1 MTSADPGLQRQ
12 RVGTFNARSLS
23 AFLLWLCLCITGCST
38 LPPNGP
44 RRASTA
50 LPDASGTA
58 LGRLVANSVPGSAS
72 AASTANARTQSAT
85 SSASPS
91 PSPSPSQLQA
101 LQRRADSGFRL
112 LIRSDDAFGSRMA
125 LIDAAQKTL
134 DLQYYAIHYDGSTEV
149 LLERLR
155 DAARRG
161 VRVRILIDD
170 FNAVGRNIE
179 VLRLDLEPGIEI
191 RMFNP
196 VAGSRGGHGRI
207 LGSLFD
213 FQRIQQRMHNKVF
226 IADNALAVT
235 GGRNLGDEYFGQ
247 GQNSNFLDLDVLAA
261 GRIVRE
267 LSQSFDRYWNHELAY
282 PVQSLLTP
290 DELVRLRTP
299 FTQAPVTT
307 TANAAAAQPVAAP
320 TSTPLPATGQAS
332 AKSSVPAAPQVVP
345 GAVDVAA
352 DIAAGKLQLVWAP
365 SALLVDQPSKI
376 ASEDPADTEETVIDG
391 LLDLI
396 AKAREDLLIVS
407 PYFVPGERMMQ
418 TFTALRQRGVRI
430 RVLTNSLASNDAP
443 LAHVGYARYRVALLK
458 AGVELFEM
466 RSQGETRRRLF
477 GSAPSSRASL
487 HSKTFVMDGRL
498 LAVGSMNLDLRSE
511 LQNTEIGLLIRSAT
525 LSASMRDS
533 IEQTLRD
540 SYRVEWS
547 EGKLQWYPPA
557 DSRTQQP
564 ATALQGEPD
573 AGFGLQF
580 MLKLIGPFAPSEML

>member
-1 MTSADPGLQRQ
+1 MTSADTGLQRQ
-12 RVGTFNARSLS
+12 RVGALSSARSAA
-23 AFLLWLCLCITGCST
+23 AFLLWICLCLAGCSS
-38 LPPNGP
+38 LPTNVP
-44 RRASTA
+44 RRASSA
-50 LPDASGTA
+50 LPDAAGTS
-58 LGRLVANSVPGSAS
+58 LGRLVANSAP
-72 AASTANARTQSAT
+72 ANASPQATQR
-85 SSASPS
+85 
-91 PSPSPSQLQA
+91 Q
-101 LQRRADSGFRL
+101 ADSGFRL
-112 LIRSDDAFGSRMA
+112 LMRSDDAFGSRMA
-125 LIDAAQKTL
+125 MIDAAQKTL

-149 LLERLR
+149 LMQRLR

-161 VRVRILIDD
+161 VRIRILIDD

-179 VLRLDLEPGIEI
+179 VLRLDLEPGIEV

-196 VAGSRGGHGRI
+196 VAGARGGHGRI

-213 FQRIQQRMHNKVF
+213 LQRIQQRMHNKVF

-267 LSQSFDRYWNHELAY
+267 LSSSFDRYWNHELAY

-290 DELVRLRTP
+290 DEKERLRTP
-299 FTQAPVTT
+299 FEPPPADAPKAAVTQPASVPTPPAVTPEE
-307 TANAAAAQPVAAP
+307 QKAAP
-320 TSTPLPATGQAS
+320 P
-332 AKSSVPAAPQVVP
+332 SVAAAPQVVP
-345 GAVDVAA
+345 GAQSVAE

-365 SALLVDQPSKI
+365 SALLVDKPSKI
-376 ASEDPADTEETVIDG
+376 GSDDPEDAQETVVDG
-391 LLDLI
+391 LVDLI
-396 AKAREDLLIVS
+396 GQARKDLLIVS

-418 TFTALRQRGVRI
+418 TFMALRQRGVRI

-511 LQNTEIGLLIRSAT
+511 LQNTELGLLIRSAT
-525 LSASMRDS
+525 LSASMTTS

-540 SYRVEWS
+540 SYRVEWAD
-547 EGKLQWYPPA
+547 GKLLWHPPA
-557 DSRTQQP
+557 EAQGLP
-564 ATALQGEPD
+564 PKTALQGEPD
-573 AGFGLQF
+573 AGLGLQL

>member
-12 RVGTFNARSLS
+12 RVGMASTSKRGISL
-23 AFLLWLCLCITGCST
+23 FFLWLCLCITGCSS
-38 LPPNGP
+38 LPPNVS
-44 RRASTA
+44 RRSSTA

-58 LGRLVANSVPGSAS
+58 LGRLVANSAPAIVAS
-72 AASTANARTQSAT
+72 QT
-85 SSASPS
+85 P
-91 PSPSPSQLQA
+91 
-101 LQRRADSGFRL
+101 QRQGDSGFRL

-125 LIDAAQKTL
+125 MIDAAQKTL

-161 VRVRILIDD
+161 VRIRILIDD

-179 VLRLDLEPGIEI
+179 VLRLDLEPGIEV

-196 VAGSRGGHGRI
+196 VAGARGGHARI

-267 LSQSFDRYWNHELAY
+267 LSASFDRYWNHELAY

-290 DELVRLRTP
+290 DEKARLRTP
-299 FTQAPVTT
+299 FSESPRNPQGK
-307 TANAAAAQPVAAP
+307 PVAETPPAP
-320 TSTPLPATGQAS
+320 SAPASALPPTGQTATAS
-332 AKSSVPAAPQVVP
+332 APAEPRDVP

-365 SALLVDQPSKI
+365 SALLVDKPSKI
-376 ASEDPADTEETVIDG
+376 DSDDPADSEGTVVDG
-391 LLDLI
+391 LIDLI
-396 AKAREDLLIVS
+396 AKARQDLLIVS

-418 TFTALRQRGVRI
+418 TFIALRQRGVRI

-443 LAHVGYARYRVALLK
+443 LAHVGYARYRVALLQ

-466 RSQGETRRRLF
+466 RSRGETRRRLF

-511 LQNTEIGLLIRSAT
+511 LQNTEIGLLIRSAA
-525 LSASMRDS
+525 LSASMRES

-540 SYRVEWS
+540 SYRVEWTN
-547 EGKLQWYPPA
+547 GKLQWHPPA
-557 DSRTQQP
+557 DAPGQQP
-564 ATALQGEPD
+564 VTALQGEPD
-573 AGFGLQF
+573 AGFGLQL
-580 MLKLIGPFAPSEML
+580 MLKLIGPFAPSELL